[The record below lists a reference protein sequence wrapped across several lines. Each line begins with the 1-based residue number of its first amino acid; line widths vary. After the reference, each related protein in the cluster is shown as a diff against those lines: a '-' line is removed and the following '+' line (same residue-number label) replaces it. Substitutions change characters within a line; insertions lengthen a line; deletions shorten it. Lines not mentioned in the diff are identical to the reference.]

1 MEDGNMTFGEKLK
14 QARNEMGYSQ
24 EQLAETLAVS
34 RSAIAKWET
43 DKGMPDINNLKAI
56 SQILNV
62 SIEYLLDDGATL
74 DLSVVR
80 KTIHLADYTD
90 KKVTILNK
98 KRIKDKVVRSL
109 YPEAEIYTLLAKE
122 LLTKGE
128 KAVDTAVWL
137 LTSLPPGTIDLANS
151 FKNVDKEYYL
161 VNEDNRQYLVLV
173 TEEYAESRLLAQRI
187 DEDEFVI
194 GNLKFVK
201 CK

>member
-1 MEDGNMTFGEKLK
+1 MTFGEKIK

-56 SQILNV
+56 SQVLNV
-62 SIEYLLDDGATL
+62 SIEYLLDDGTTL

-151 FKNVDKEYYL
+151 FKNADKEYYL
-161 VNEDNRQYLVLV
+161 VNEENRQYLVVV
-173 TEEYAESRLLAQRI
+173 TEEYAESRLLAQTI

>member
-1 MEDGNMTFGEKLK
+1 MTFGEKIK

-62 SIEYLLDDGATL
+62 SIEYLLDDEATL

-151 FKNVDKEYYL
+151 FKNADKEYYL
-161 VNEDNRQYLVLV
+161 VNDDNRQYLVVV
-173 TEEYAESRLLAQRI
+173 TEEYVESRLLAQTI

>member
-1 MEDGNMTFGEKLK
+1 
-14 QARNEMGYSQ
+14 
-24 EQLAETLAVS
+24 
-34 RSAIAKWET
+34 
-43 DKGMPDINNLKAI
+43 MPDINNLKAI

-151 FKNVDKEYYL
+151 FKNADKEYYL
-161 VNEDNRQYLVLV
+161 VNDDNRQYLVVV

>member
-1 MEDGNMTFGEKLK
+1 MTFDEKLK
-14 QARNEMGYSQ
+14 QERNEMGYSQ
-24 EQLAETLAVS
+24 E
-34 RSAIAKWET
+34 
-43 DKGMPDINNLKAI
+43 P
-56 SQILNV
+56 
-62 SIEYLLDDGATL
+62 LDDGTTL

-80 KTIHLADYTD
+80 KPIHLADYTD

-128 KAVDTAVWL
+128 KVVDTAVWL

-151 FKNVDKEYYL
+151 FKNADKEYYL
-161 VNEDNRQYLVLV
+161 VNEENRQYLVVV
-173 TEEYAESRLLAQRI
+173 TEEYAESRLLAQTI

>member
-1 MEDGNMTFGEKLK
+1 
-14 QARNEMGYSQ
+14 
-24 EQLAETLAVS
+24 
-34 RSAIAKWET
+34 
-43 DKGMPDINNLKAI
+43 
-56 SQILNV
+56 
-62 SIEYLLDDGATL
+62 
-74 DLSVVR
+74 
-80 KTIHLADYTD
+80 
-90 KKVTILNK
+90 
-98 KRIKDKVVRSL
+98 VRSL

-161 VNEDNRQYLVLV
+161 VNDDDRQYLVVV
-173 TEEYAESRLLAQRI
+173 TEEYVESRLLAQTI

>member
-1 MEDGNMTFGEKLK
+1 MTFGEKIK

>member
-1 MEDGNMTFGEKLK
+1 MTFGEKLK

-56 SQILNV
+56 SQVLNV
-62 SIEYLLDDGATL
+62 SIEYLLDDGTTL

-90 KKVTILNK
+90 KKITILNK

-151 FKNVDKEYYL
+151 FKNADKEYYL

-173 TEEYAESRLLAQRI
+173 TEEYVESRLLAQRI